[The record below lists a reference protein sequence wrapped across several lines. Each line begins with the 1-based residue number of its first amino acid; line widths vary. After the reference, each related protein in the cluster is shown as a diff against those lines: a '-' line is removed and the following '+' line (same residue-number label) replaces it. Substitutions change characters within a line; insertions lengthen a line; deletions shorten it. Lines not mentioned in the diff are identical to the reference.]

1 MKIISIATK
10 VLHYFPEEVSHFLAL
25 KGLKIAFNTGI
36 LQILVGNKKNLVS
49 AELSNET
56 CKNLTKLKNLR
67 SRLGIAAGLDKDGE
81 YIDCLAA
88 LGVGFIEVGTV
99 TPRPQPGND
108 KPRIFR
114 NIKDR
119 SILNRLG
126 FNNKG
131 VDALV
136 MRLKKK
142 KSDIPVGVSIGKN
155 FDTPLEKAQDD
166 YLICMEKVYRYSD
179 YLAIN
184 ISSPNTQN
192 LRDLSSQDYLN
203 NLLGELKKLQKKL
216 SKKHGYRPLYLKIS
230 PDETVDAIENICN
243 SILHT
248 NLDGII
254 CSNTTID
261 HNDQNGKGGIS
272 GLPLFK
278 KSTEC
283 LKRVKEIVGEEV
295 LIIASGGVM
304 SAQDYQEK
312 LSSGANLVQI
322 YTGFIF
328 EGPELV
334 QNILNQEAS

>member
-1 MKIISIATK
+1 MKFISIITK
-10 VLHYFPEEVSHFLAL
+10 VLQYFPEEVSHFLAL
-25 KGLKIAFNTGI
+25 KGLKIAFNVGI
-36 LQILVGNKKNLVS
+36 LEYLVGDNENL
-49 AELSNET
+49 LSSNRSIKSD
-56 CKNLTKLKNLR
+56 KNLTKFKNLR

-88 LGVGFIEVGTV
+88 LGIGFIEVGTV
-99 TPRPQPGND
+99 TPRPQPGNN

-114 NIKDR
+114 NIQDK

-131 VDALV
+131 VDSLV
-136 MRLKKK
+136 ERLKKK

-184 ISSPNTQN
+184 ISSPNTEN
-192 LRDLSSQDYLN
+192 LRDLSGQDYLN
-203 NLLGELKKLQKKL
+203 NLLAGLKKLQKKL
-216 SKKHGYRPLYLKIS
+216 SQKYGYRPLYLKIS
-230 PDETVDAIENICN
+230 PDESVEALENICK
-243 SILHT
+243 SILDN

-254 CSNTTID
+254 CSNTTIQ
-261 HNDQNGKGGIS
+261 HNDQNGKGGVS
-272 GLPLFK
+272 GSPLFK

-295 LIIASGGVM
+295 PIIASGGVM
-304 SAQDYQEK
+304 SAEDFQEK

-322 YTGFIF
+322 YTGFIY

-334 QNILNQEAS
+334 KSILSHEAS

>member
-1 MKIISIATK
+1 MKIISITTK
-10 VLHYFPEEVSHFLAL
+10 VLHYLPEEVSHFLAL

-36 LQILVGNKKNLVS
+36 LQFLVSNKKKLVS
-49 AELSNET
+49 AELSDESF
-56 CKNLTKLKNLR
+56 KNLTKLKNLR

-114 NIKDR
+114 NIQDR

-136 MRLKKK
+136 SRLKKK

-184 ISSPNTQN
+184 ISSPNTKN
-192 LRDLSSQDYLN
+192 LRKY
-203 NLLGELKKLQKKL
+203 
-216 SKKHGYRPLYLKIS
+216 
-230 PDETVDAIENICN
+230 
-243 SILHT
+243 
-248 NLDGII
+248 
-254 CSNTTID
+254 
-261 HNDQNGKGGIS
+261 
-272 GLPLFK
+272 
-278 KSTEC
+278 
-283 LKRVKEIVGEEV
+283 
-295 LIIASGGVM
+295 
-304 SAQDYQEK
+304 
-312 LSSGANLVQI
+312 
-322 YTGFIF
+322 FIF
-328 EGPELV
+328 IES
-334 QNILNQEAS
+334 IF

>member
-1 MKIISIATK
+1 MKIISTITK
-10 VLHYFPEEVSHFLAL
+10 VLHYFPEEISHFLAL
-25 KGLKIAFNTGI
+25 KGLKIAFNIGI
-36 LQILVGNKKNLVS
+36 LQFLVSNKKNLVS
-49 AELSNET
+49 TDLSNESH
-56 CKNLTKLKNLR
+56 KNLTILKNLR

-114 NIKDR
+114 NIKDK

-136 MRLKKK
+136 ARLKRK

-184 ISSPNTQN
+184 ISSPNTKN

-216 SKKHGYRPLYLKIS
+216 SEKYGYRPLYLKIS
-230 PDETVDAIENICN
+230 PDETDDAIENICN
-243 SILHT
+243 SILDN

-254 CSNTTID
+254 CSNTTNQ
-261 HNDQNGKGGIS
+261 HNDVNGKGGIS
-272 GLPLFK
+272 GFPLFK

-283 LKRVKEIVGEEV
+283 LKKVKEIVGEEV

-304 SAQDYQEK
+304 SAQDFQEK
-312 LSSGANLVQI
+312 LSSGADLVQI

-334 QNILNQEAS
+334 QNILNHEAS

>member
-1 MKIISIATK
+1 MKIISITTK
-10 VLHYFPEEVSHFLAL
+10 VLHYLPEEVSHFLAL

-36 LQILVGNKKNLVS
+36 LQFLVSNKKNLVS
-49 AELSNET
+49 AELSDESF
-56 CKNLTKLKNLR
+56 KNLTKLKNLR

-114 NIKDR
+114 NIKDK

-136 MRLKKK
+136 ARLKRK

-184 ISSPNTQN
+184 ISSPNTKN

-216 SKKHGYRPLYLKIS
+216 CKRYGYRPLYLKIS
-230 PDETVDAIENICN
+230 PDENIDAIENICN
-243 SILHT
+243 SILDN

-254 CSNTTID
+254 CSNTTIQ
-261 HNDQNGKGGIS
+261 HNDENGRGGIS

-283 LKRVKEIVGEEV
+283 LKKVKEIVGEEV

-304 SAQDYQEK
+304 SAQDFQEK

-334 QNILNQEAS
+334 QNILNHEAS

>member
-1 MKIISIATK
+1 MKIISITTK
-10 VLHYFPEEVSHFLAL
+10 VLHYLPEEVSHFLAL

-36 LQILVGNKKNLVS
+36 LQFLVSNKKNLVS
-49 AELSNET
+49 AELSDESF
-56 CKNLTKLKNLR
+56 KNLTKLKNLR

-114 NIKDR
+114 NIKDK

-136 MRLKKK
+136 ARLKRK

-184 ISSPNTQN
+184 ISSPNTKN

-216 SKKHGYRPLYLKIS
+216 CKRYGYRPLYLKIS
-230 PDETVDAIENICN
+230 PDENIDAIENICN
-243 SILHT
+243 SILDN

-254 CSNTTID
+254 CSNTTIQ
-261 HNDQNGKGGIS
+261 HNDENGRGGIS

-283 LKRVKEIVGEEV
+283 LKKVKEIVGEEV

-304 SAQDYQEK
+304 SAQDFQEK

-334 QNILNQEAS
+334 QNILDHEAS

>member
-1 MKIISIATK
+1 LILITILTK
-10 VLHYFPEEVSHFLAL
+10 VLHFIPEEISHFLAL
-25 KGLKIAFNTGI
+25 RGLKIAFNIGI
-36 LQILVGNKKNLVS
+36 LELLIGKIDHSAASQKSIESDKNL
-49 AELSNET
+49 NT
-56 CKNLTKLKNLR
+56 LKNLK
-67 SRLGIAAGLDKDGE
+67 SRIGIAAGLDKDGE

-88 LGVGFIEVGTV
+88 LGIGFIEVGTV
-99 TPRPQPGND
+99 TPRPQPGNS

-114 NIKDR
+114 NIKEK

-131 VDALV
+131 VDSLV
-136 MRLKKK
+136 ARLKKK

-184 ISSPNTQN
+184 ISSPNTEN
-192 LRDLSSQDYLN
+192 LRDLSGQDYLN
-203 NLLGELKKLQKKL
+203 NLLAELKKLQKEL
-216 SKKHGYRPLYLKIS
+216 SQKYGYRPLFLKIS
-230 PDETVDAIENICN
+230 PDESLDALENICK
-243 SILHT
+243 SILDN

-254 CSNTTID
+254 CSNTTIH
-261 HNDQNGKGGIS
+261 HNDQNGKGGVS
-272 GLPLFK
+272 GSPLFK

-295 LIIASGGVM
+295 PIIASGGVM
-304 SAQDYQEK
+304 SVKDFQEK

-334 QNILNQEAS
+334 QSILNHEAS

>member
-1 MKIISIATK
+1 M
-10 VLHYFPEEVSHFLAL
+10 
-25 KGLKIAFNTGI
+25 
-36 LQILVGNKKNLVS
+36 
-49 AELSNET
+49 SNESY
-56 CKNLTKLKNLR
+56 KNLTKLKNLR

-114 NIKDR
+114 NIKDK

-136 MRLKKK
+136 ARLKKK

-184 ISSPNTQN
+184 ISSPNTKN

-230 PDETVDAIENICN
+230 PDETIDAIENICN
-243 SILHT
+243 SILDN

-254 CSNTTID
+254 CSNTTIQ
-261 HNDQNGKGGIS
+261 HNDKNGKGGIS

-283 LKRVKEIVGEEV
+283 LKKVKEIVGEEIP
-295 LIIASGGVM
+295 IIASGGVM
-304 SAQDYQEK
+304 SAQDFQEK
-312 LSSGANLVQI
+312 LSSGADLVQI

-334 QNILNQEAS
+334 QNILNHEAS

>member
-1 MKIISIATK
+1 M
-10 VLHYFPEEVSHFLAL
+10 
-25 KGLKIAFNTGI
+25 AFNTGI
-36 LQILVGNKKNLVS
+36 LQFLVSNKKNLVS
-49 AELSNET
+49 TELSNESY
-56 CKNLTKLKNLR
+56 KNLTKIKNLR

-88 LGVGFIEVGTV
+88 LEWIYEVGTV

-114 NIKDR
+114 NVKEK

-136 MRLKKK
+136 ARLKKK
-142 KSDIPVGVSIGKN
+142 KSDVPVGVSIGKN
-155 FDTPLEKAQDD
+155 FDTPIEKAQDD

-184 ISSPNTQN
+184 ISSPNTEN
-192 LRDLSSQDYLN
+192 LRDLSGQDYLN
-203 NLLGELKKLQKKL
+203 NLLAELKKLQKKL
-216 SKKHGYRPLYLKIS
+216 SQNYEYRPLYLKIS
-230 PDETVDAIENICN
+230 PDESIEALENICK
-243 SILHT
+243 SILDN

-254 CSNTTID
+254 CSNTTIH
-261 HNDQNGKGGIS
+261 HNDQNGKGGLS
-272 GLPLFK
+272 GSPLFK

-283 LKRVKEIVGEEV
+283 LKRVKEIVGEEIP
-295 LIIASGGVM
+295 IIASGGVM
-304 SAQDYQEK
+304 SAKDFQEK

-334 QNILNQEAS
+334 QNILNHEAS

>member
-1 MKIISIATK
+1 MIIISAITK
-10 VLHYFPEEVSHFLAL
+10 ILHYFPEEVSHFLAL
-25 KGLKIAFNTGI
+25 RGLKIAFNLGI
-36 LQILVGNKKNLVS
+36 LKYLVRNNENLVTS
-49 AELSNET
+49 KSSIESD
-56 CKNLTKLKNLR
+56 KNLTKLKNLR

-88 LGVGFIEVGTV
+88 LGIGFIEVGTV

-114 NIKDR
+114 NIQDK

-136 MRLKKK
+136 VRLKKK
-142 KSDIPVGVSIGKN
+142 KSNIPVGVSIGKN

-166 YLICMEKVYRYSD
+166 YMICMEKVYKYSD

-184 ISSPNTQN
+184 ISSPNTKN
-192 LRDLSSQDYLN
+192 LRDLSGQDYLN
-203 NLLGELKKLQKKL
+203 NLLAELKELQKKL
-216 SKKHGYRPLYLKIS
+216 SQRYGYRPLYLKIS
-230 PDETVDAIENICN
+230 PDETSENLENICK
-243 SILHT
+243 SILNN

-254 CSNTTID
+254 CSNTTIH
-261 HNDQNGKGGIS
+261 HNDQNGKGGVS

-283 LKRVKEIVGEEV
+283 LKRVRGIVGEEV
-295 LIIASGGVM
+295 PIIASGGVM
-304 SAQDYQEK
+304 SAQDFQEK
-312 LSSGANLVQI
+312 LSTGANLVQI

-334 QNILNQEAS
+334 RSILNHEVS

>member
-1 MKIISIATK
+1 MKIISITTK
-10 VLHYFPEEVSHFLAL
+10 VLHYLPEEVSHFLAL

-36 LQILVGNKKNLVS
+36 LQFLVSNKKNLVS
-49 AELSNET
+49 AELSDESF
-56 CKNLTKLKNLR
+56 KNLTKLKNLR

-114 NIKDR
+114 NIKDK

-136 MRLKKK
+136 ARLKRK

-155 FDTPLEKAQDD
+155 FDTPLEKAQED

-184 ISSPNTQN
+184 ISSPNTKN

-216 SKKHGYRPLYLKIS
+216 CKRYGYRPLYLKIS
-230 PDETVDAIENICN
+230 PDENIDAIENICN
-243 SILHT
+243 SILDN

-254 CSNTTID
+254 CSNTTIQ
-261 HNDQNGKGGIS
+261 HNDENGRGGIS

-283 LKRVKEIVGEEV
+283 LKKVKEIVGEEV

-304 SAQDYQEK
+304 SAQDFQEK

-334 QNILNQEAS
+334 QNILDHEAS

>member
-1 MKIISIATK
+1 LKIISITTK
-10 VLHYFPEEVSHFLAL
+10 VLHYLPEEVSHFLAL

-36 LQILVGNKKNLVS
+36 LQFLVSNKKNLVS
-49 AELSNET
+49 AELSDESF
-56 CKNLTKLKNLR
+56 KNLTKLKNLR

-114 NIKDR
+114 NIKDK

-136 MRLKKK
+136 ARLKRK

-184 ISSPNTQN
+184 ISSPNTKN

-216 SKKHGYRPLYLKIS
+216 CKRYGYRPLYLKIS
-230 PDETVDAIENICN
+230 PDENIDAIENICN
-243 SILHT
+243 SILDN

-254 CSNTTID
+254 CSNTTIQ
-261 HNDQNGKGGIS
+261 HNDENGRGGIS

-283 LKRVKEIVGEEV
+283 LKKVKEIVGEEV

-304 SAQDYQEK
+304 SAQDFQEK

-334 QNILNQEAS
+334 QNILNHEAS

>member
-10 VLHYFPEEVSHFLAL
+10 VLHYLPEEVSHFLAL

-36 LQILVGNKKNLVS
+36 LQFLVSNKKNLVS
-49 AELSNET
+49 AELSNESFE
-56 CKNLTKLKNLR
+56 NLAKLKNLK

-114 NIKDR
+114 NVKDR

-136 MRLKKK
+136 RRLKKK

-184 ISSPNTQN
+184 ISSPNTKN

-216 SKKHGYRPLYLKIS
+216 CKKHGYRPLYLKIS
-230 PDETVDAIENICN
+230 PDETIDAIENICN
-243 SILHT
+243 SIVDN

-254 CSNTTID
+254 CSNTTIQ
-261 HNDQNGKGGIS
+261 HNDKNGKGGIS

-283 LKRVKEIVGEEV
+283 LKKVKEIVGEEV

-304 SAQDYQEK
+304 SAQDFQEK
-312 LSSGANLVQI
+312 LSSGADLVQI

-334 QNILNQEAS
+334 QNILNHEAS